1 MKHLLVQNGKGK
13 DMEVFEVIRKRRSIR
28 RYKQESIP
36 REHLEKILE
45 AARLAPSAGNRQPW
59 SFIIVRDVQRKKLLA
74 EIARNQMFLAD
85 ADLIIV
91 ALADA
96 EASPK
101 WFKQDVM
108 IAIEHMVLTSASLG
122 YGTCWI
128 GAFKEEQV
136 KQLLK
141 IPEKIAV
148 VALLPI
154 GVPDEE
160 TQPRPRKAF
169 TEIFFGEEYGKPL
182 TL

>member
-1 MKHLLVQNGKGK
+1 
-13 DMEVFEVIRKRRSIR
+13 MEVLEAIEERRSVR
-28 RYKQESIP
+28 EYKPSSIP
-36 REHLEKILE
+36 KEHLKKILE

-59 SFIIVRDVQRKKLLA
+59 RFIIVRKPEQKEHLA
-74 EIARNQMFLAD
+74 NIAQNQMFLAD
-85 ADLIIV
+85 AGVIIV

-108 IAIEHMVLTSASLG
+108 IAIEHMVLASTSFG

-136 KQLLK
+136 KQLLG
-141 IPEKIAV
+141 IPERISI

-154 GVPDEE
+154 GIPNEK
-160 TQPRPRKAF
+160 PRPKPRRNSE
-169 TEIFFGEEYGKPL
+169 EIFFEERYGNPI
-182 TL
+182 TF

>member
-1 MKHLLVQNGKGK
+1 
-13 DMEVFEVIRKRRSIR
+13 MEVFEAIEKRRSIR
-28 RYKQESIP
+28 KYKPSGISNEY
-36 REHLEKILE
+36 LKKILE

-59 SFIIVRDVQRKKLLA
+59 RFVVVRNSERKKLLA
-74 EIARNQMFLAD
+74 EAAQNQMFLAD
-85 ADLIIV
+85 AWVIIV

-108 IAIEHMVLTSASLG
+108 IAMEHMVLASTSLG

-128 GAFKEEQV
+128 GAFEEEQV
-136 KQLLK
+136 KQLLEV
-141 IPEKIAV
+141 PERIAV

-154 GVPDEE
+154 GVPDEKP
-160 TQPRPRKAF
+160 QPKPKKDF
-169 TEIFFGEEYGKPL
+169 GEIFFDEKYGKPL

>member
-1 MKHLLVQNGKGK
+1 M
-13 DMEVFEVIRKRRSIR
+13 DVFETIKKRRSIR
-28 RYKQESIP
+28 KYKQGNMP
-36 REHLEKILE
+36 REHLKRILE
-45 AARLAPSAGNRQPW
+45 AARWAPSAKNRQPW
-59 SFIIVRDVQRKKLLA
+59 RFIIIRDTERKKLLA
-74 EIARNQMFLAD
+74 EIANKQMFLAD
-85 ADLIIV
+85 ASVIVV
-91 ALADA
+91 ALADP

-108 IAIEHMVLTSASLG
+108 IALEHIVLASTSIG

-128 GAFKEEQV
+128 GAFDEKRT

-141 IPEKIAV
+141 IPEKFSV

-154 GVPDEE
+154 GVPDESPP
-160 TQPRPRKAF
+160 PRPRKEF